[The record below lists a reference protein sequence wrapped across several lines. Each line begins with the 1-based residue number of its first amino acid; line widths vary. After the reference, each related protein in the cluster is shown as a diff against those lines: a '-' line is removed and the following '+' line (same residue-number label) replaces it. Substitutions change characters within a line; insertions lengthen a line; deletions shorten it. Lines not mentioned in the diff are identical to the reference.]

1 MTELLRL
8 QETLCAAEE
17 RLRRGWVSVRGEQL
31 VAIERE
37 MDEVF
42 RLLQNAIEALRHAR
56 VKPETIPRLPP
67 EAVNILSAFSG
78 YARCA
83 ASELARYGLEAA
95 A

>member
-67 EAVNILSAFSG
+67 EAVILRAFSG

-95 A
+95 D

>member
-1 MTELLRL
+1 
-8 QETLCAAEE
+8 
-17 RLRRGWVSVRGEQL
+17 
-31 VAIERE
+31 

-67 EAVNILSAFSG
+67 EAVNILRAFSG
-78 YARCA
+78 YARRA

-95 A
+95 D